1 MNAAAENE
9 IAVKGCSPVLFGL
22 LTMGEPDS
30 HVTMAAVH
38 QDFNKIRKALWA
50 RQKHR
55 LDWILAHGRI
65 LDTFL
70 DRGRCSV

>member
-1 MNAAAENE
+1 
-9 IAVKGCSPVLFGL
+9 L

-70 DRGRCSV
+70 DRKRCSV